1 METTMRK
8 NTVHNSKASLG
19 VRELKDELSEE
30 QLQTVFGGRAGGD
43 KLEYMKV
50 TMSDCLVSQV

>member
-1 METTMRK
+1 MRK

-50 TMSDCLVSQV
+50 TMSDCFVSQV